1 MPGQPIPSELK
12 EKGLIWLLPPYC
24 WSHRQIA
31 RKLKISASVVSK
43 WRCELVEQGLLPE
56 NEKITSVDVE
66 DWTPEQVKEWR
77 AISIQA
83 HEKKLTEN
91 IRTDRA
97 LRDAKN
103 KLRELEKELKR
114 KDKALAEA
122 AALLI
127 LREKFNA
134 LWDNSEED

>member
-1 MPGQPIPSELK
+1 M
-12 EKGLIWLLPPYC
+12 
-24 WSHRQIA
+24 
-31 RKLKISASVVSK
+31 
-43 WRCELVEQGLLPE
+43 
-56 NEKITSVDVE
+56 
-66 DWTPEQVKEWR
+66 
-77 AISIQA
+77 
-83 HEKKLTEN
+83 TEN

-134 LWDNSEED
+134 SGTTARKTVPFPEAA